1 MPRLV
6 AFQTLICCIWYHQLF
21 INFNLVWDVELV
33 GCGWMEMSETAHG
46 MFRLALCFA
55 VTLMIR
61 LEICKLLIAWTN
73 SAHKDEVILVVLSE
87 FPSLIITRLDKFVC
101 SIHLFLASVCWCFQ
115 AKIHELYLV
124 VCSLMSVEKSEII
137 IWDYYQKSKSKKL
150 TNLNETLEEAQINMD
165 HEVWCSLSIFLL
177 RSPPRHCIVACFAV
191 TFESFSL
198 TVCFACHLS

>member
-21 INFNLVWDVELV
+21 IHFNLVWDVELV

-73 SAHKDEVILVVLSE
+73 SAHKDEVILVVLLE

-124 VCSLMSVEKSEII
+124 VCSLMSVEKSEVQALSSVEFDPLCHWSVTSCLWLVSLPVLFQCFRLSSGTIT
-137 IWDYYQKSKSKKL
+137 KSQRARSWL
-150 TNLNETLEEAQINMD
+150 TSM
-165 HEVWCSLSIFLL
+165 
-177 RSPPRHCIVACFAV
+177 RH
-191 TFESFSL
+191 
-198 TVCFACHLS
+198 